1 MNLTAIILALALGGP
16 ALFFAVSRIGPVRR
30 AASSMAGI
38 ALQTVIII
46 VVMLLIAGGV
56 SAVLLSRG
64 QEAIGELEAA
74 SIAGVNVSNCTRV
87 EHTIK
92 TTKSKP
98 GELSTDGK
106 KCTLRFD
113 GQTPALVTG
122 DVTTATC
129 SRIDR
134 RAVKSSDHGG
144 LACEVVFS

>member
-87 EHTIK
+87 VHTIK
-92 TTKSKP
+92 TTQSKP
-98 GELSTDGK
+98 GALSPDGT
-106 KCTLRFD
+106 KCTLTFV
-113 GQTPALVTG
+113 GQTPTIVAA
-122 DVTTATC
+122 DVTDALC
-129 SRIDR
+129 ARIDP
-134 RAVKSSDHGG
+134 RATKVGSTPV
-144 LACEVVFS
+144 CEIVF